1 MGRPDFQDSEVPDY
15 LGSTTWAQQPGLN
28 NLEMGPAKRHELVK
42 IIVITIA
49 PRV

>member
-1 MGRPDFQDSEVPDY
+1 MWDAPISKTLKSG
-15 LGSTTWAQQPGLN
+15 TTGAQLPGLN
-28 NLEMGPAKRHELVK
+28 YLEMGPAKRHELVK